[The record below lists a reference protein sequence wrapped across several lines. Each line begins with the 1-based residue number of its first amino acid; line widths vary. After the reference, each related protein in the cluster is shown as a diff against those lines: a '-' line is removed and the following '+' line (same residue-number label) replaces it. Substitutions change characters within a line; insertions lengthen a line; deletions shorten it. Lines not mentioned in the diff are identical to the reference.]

1 MMKDL
6 QKIGGVAALIEA
18 AIFVAAMVIFFTFF
32 ASALPSADYPSLDVD
47 PVENVAF
54 LVDNQAIMY
63 AFYLVVYVV
72 WAALLVVVAL
82 ALYERLKTAS
92 PAMAQTATAFALI
105 WAGLIIGTGMV
116 ANSGA
121 GVLVD
126 VYDRD
131 PAQAGT
137 VWLALHSVQQGLGGE
152 AEIVGSL
159 WILLVSWAAL
169 QAGGLSRALAYFGV
183 VVSVAGLVT
192 VVPTLRELAGPV
204 FGLGNIVW
212 FAWLGIDIL
221 RGSQS
226 AAA

>member
-1 MMKDL
+1 MNDF
-6 QKIGGVAALIEA
+6 QKMGGVAALIEA

-63 AFYLVVYVV
+63 AFYLVVYVG

-82 ALYERLKTAS
+82 ALYDRLKAAS

-105 WAGLIIGTGMV
+105 WAGLIIATGMV
-116 ANSGA
+116 ANIGA

-126 VYDRD
+126 VYGRD
-131 PAQAGT
+131 PAQAGS

-152 AEIVGSL
+152 TEIVGSL

-169 QAGGLSRALAYFGV
+169 RAGGLSRALAYFGV

-192 VVPTLRELAGPV
+192 VVPALRELAGPV
-204 FGLGNIVW
+204 FGLGTIVW
-212 FAWLGIDIL
+212 FAWLGIVML
-221 RGSQS
+221 RSSPS